1 MCSRNARMNYR
12 GFSLLEVLMV
22 LVIMGMVAG
31 LITVSVHAR
40 LAMAKQ
46 NIAKTEVAA
55 ISDAVESFHLMYGRY
70 PTNDEGLEILARPT
84 EKSPEALLRSNLR
97 DPWGHPYE
105 YTCPGQQKRL
115 YEVVCLGA
123 DGAPGGSGADQDI
136 VNWDLK
142 DKHEG
147 P

>member
-1 MCSRNARMNYR
+1 MCSRNRS

-40 LAMAKQ
+40 MAIAKQ

-55 ISDAVESFHLMYGRY
+55 IADAVESFHLMYGRY
-70 PTNDEGLEILARPT
+70 PSNDEGLEILTRPT
-84 EKSPEALLRSNLR
+84 EKSSEPLLHSNLK
-97 DPWGHPYE
+97 DPWGHAYE
-105 YTCPGQQKRL
+105 YTCPGQQNRL
-115 YEVVCLGA
+115 YEVVSLGA
-123 DGAPGGSGADQDI
+123 DGMPGGSGADSD
-136 VNWDLK
+136 VNSWELK